1 MFGVRESFPIN
12 KLVKLPITVCN
23 SLHVVDRLSTLF
35 YGSITVDFGL

>member
-23 SLHVVDRLSTLF
+23 VVDRLSTLF
-35 YGSITVDFGL
+35 YGSITVDSGL